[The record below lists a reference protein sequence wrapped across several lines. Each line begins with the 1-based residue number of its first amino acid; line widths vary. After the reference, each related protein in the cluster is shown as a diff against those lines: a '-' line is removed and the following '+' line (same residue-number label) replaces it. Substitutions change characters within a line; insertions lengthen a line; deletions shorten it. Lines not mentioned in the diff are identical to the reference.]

1 MRPAETVPME
11 PLSDNEMAGPS
22 TTRQLPD
29 QGPEEEEG
37 APRFRI
43 APRVLAAVEIPAV
56 VENIDRT
63 VKAFGRVPTLAHV
76 SSINETAQLDNGADV
91 ERPLTL

>member
-1 MRPAETVPME
+1 ME
-11 PLSDNEMAGPS
+11 PASDTEMAGPS
-22 TTRQLPD
+22 TMRPLPD
-29 QGPEEEEG
+29 HDPEEQEEG

-56 VENIDRT
+56 VENIDRA

-76 SSINETAQLDNGADV
+76 SCIARRPKRLNLAMILILD
-91 ERPLTL
+91 RPLIL